1 MISADWP
8 APAKLNLFLHVLGRR
23 ADGYHELQTAYQL
36 IDLADTLSFRVRE
49 DGEIRRVEGPP
60 SIPVEMD
67 LTVRAARQLQAL
79 SGVSLGVEIRIIK
92 RIPIQ
97 GGLGGG
103 SSDAATT
110 LIALNELWGLR
121 LGTERL
127 VEASLALGADLPF
140 FVLGRNAWGEGIGER
155 LAPIDLPQRY
165 YAIVFPGNGI
175 STAEVFQA
183 AELTRNSPRLTIRG
197 FLQAGG
203 HNDCTAVAAGRYP
216 EVARAL
222 AWLARRG
229 DARLTGTG
237 SCVFAGFAQRT
248 QAEAALTE
256 LPRGWSGFVAAGLE
270 RSSLLDRL
278 AAERA
283 RRGRVDQWGVA
294 KW

>member
-1 MISADWP
+1 MTSADWP

-23 ADGYHELQTAYQL
+23 EDGYHELQTAYQL
-36 IDLADTLSFRVRE
+36 IDLADSLSFGLRE
-49 DGEIRRVEGPP
+49 DGEIRRLEGPP
-60 SIPVEMD
+60 SVPAETD
-67 LTVRAARQLQAL
+67 LTVRAARQLQVAAGIRKGADIRL
-79 SGVSLGVEIRIIK
+79 SK

-110 LIALNELWGLR
+110 LVALNEIWGLHMPV
-121 LGTERL
+121 ERL
-127 VEASLALGADLPF
+127 AGIGLPLGADLPF
-140 FVLGRNAWGEGIGER
+140 FIHGHSAWGEGIGER
-155 LAPIDLPQRY
+155 LTPMDLPPRH
-165 YAIVFPGNGI
+165 YAVVFPGIGV

-183 AELTRNSPRLTIRG
+183 SELTRNSPSLTIRG

-203 HNDCTAVAAGRYP
+203 RNDCTPVATGRYP

-237 SCVFAGFAQRT
+237 SCVFAGFADRS
-248 QAEAALTE
+248 QAEAALYG
-256 LPRGWSGFVAAGLE
+256 LPGGWSGFVALGLD
-270 RSSLLDRL
+270 RSPLQDRL

-283 RRGRVDQWGVA
+283 RQGQG
-294 KW
+294 